1 MPAYGSVDR
10 RDKGGRVRLKVFA
23 VNGVTPVVD
32 PSAFVH
38 PSAVLIG
45 DVIVGARCYVGP
57 AASLRGDFGRI
68 EVRTGANVQD
78 CCVMHGFPGTDT
90 VVEEEG
96 HIGHGAIL
104 HGCVVRRNA
113 LVGMNAVINDN
124 AEVGESAIV
133 AAMAFVKAGM
143 IIPPRTLVAG
153 VPAKI
158 VRSLT
163 EQELAWKVEGTQS
176 YQELTRRSLAT
187 MVETEPLSAP
197 ESDRRRIEL
206 PELLP
211 LSELKAGKGKGA
223 ED

>member
-1 MPAYGSVDR
+1 M
-10 RDKGGRVRLKVFA
+10 RLKVFA

-68 EVRTGANVQD
+68 EVRAGANIQD
-78 CCVMHGFPGTDT
+78 CCIMHGFPGTDT

-104 HGCVVRRNA
+104 HSCVVRRNA

-124 AEVGESAIV
+124 AEIGESAIV

-153 VPAKI
+153 VPAKV
-158 VRSLT
+158 VRALT

-187 MVETEPLSAP
+187 MVETEPLPSP
-197 ESDRRRIEL
+197 ESDRRRIDL

-211 LSELKAGKGKGA
+211 LSELKAGTKKNA
-223 ED
+223 DE